1 MAQRSMEIVVGLFIL
16 AGGAAML
23 FLALQVSGL
32 TFKAS
37 SETYTVYAYF
47 NDAGGLGARGKISL
61 AGVQVGRIREVSLDQ
76 ETFQARVV
84 MDIDA
89 AYGAIPADSSAII
102 RTSGLL
108 GEQYIDISPG
118 GDMESLAD
126 GDTFYETQSALNI
139 ERMISN
145 FASGQAGQ

>member
-16 AGGAAML
+16 TGGAALL

-32 TFKAS
+32 TFKSS

-47 NDAGGLGARGKISL
+47 NDAGGLGARGKVSL

-76 ETFQARVV
+76 KTFQARVV
-84 MDIDA
+84 LELET
-89 AYGAIPADSSAII
+89 GVNAIPADSSAII

-118 GDMESLAD
+118 GDMESLAH
-126 GDTFYETQSALNI
+126 GDTFYETQSAMNI

>member
-1 MAQRSMEIVVGLFIL
+1 MAQKTTEVIVGLFIL
-16 AGGAAML
+16 AGGAALL

-32 TFKAS
+32 TFKPAGD
-37 SETYTVYAYF
+37 TYTVHAYF
-47 NDAGGLGARGKISL
+47 NDAGGLGPRGRVSM
-61 AGVQVGRIREVSLDQ
+61 AGVQVGQIREVTLDQ
-76 ETFQARVV
+76 DTFQARVV
-84 MDIDA
+84 MDISA
-89 AYGAIPADSSAII
+89 AIDSIPADSSAII

-118 GDMESLAD
+118 AEMESLAD

-145 FASGQAGQ
+145 FASGQGGD

>member
-32 TFKAS
+32 TFKTS

-89 AYGAIPADSSAII
+89 TYGSIPADSSAII